1 MGHSATIVDGRLR
14 PAMFD
19 WMHASQRDTATMAND
34 AAMIMA
40 CGSWRAGFDPHL
52 DLTARD

>member
-40 CGSWRAGFDPHL
+40 CGSGRAGYDPHL